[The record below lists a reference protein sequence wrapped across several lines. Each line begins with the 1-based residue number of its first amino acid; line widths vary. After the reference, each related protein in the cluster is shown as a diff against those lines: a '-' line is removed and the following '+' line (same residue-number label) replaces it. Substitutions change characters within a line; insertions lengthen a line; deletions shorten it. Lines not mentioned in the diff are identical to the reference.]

1 MKWKRSEPL
10 CKQPEYEHN
19 YYYCCVEFCILHS
32 ILYALQFSTKLE
44 YVVIMYSTRIVT
56 INFTPVYLIPYFVL
70 MWILMRT
77 WMWHCTIVTIW
88 MRCKY
93 ILSIEFPSDTIQR
106 FGNINA
112 QNIVA
117 NIQHSMPTFAVRSSS
132 SLIRVQKSPCINTYM
147 IYSNWK

>member
-1 MKWKRSEPL
+1 
-10 CKQPEYEHN
+10 
-19 YYYCCVEFCILHS
+19 
-32 ILYALQFSTKLE
+32 
-44 YVVIMYSTRIVT
+44 
-56 INFTPVYLIPYFVL
+56 
-70 MWILMRT
+70 
-77 WMWHCTIVTIW
+77 

-147 IYSNWK
+147 IYSNWKKKYFVGRITVAPLTMKWVTILRRYSETYCCNLGNRKIMRAVLFLWLIEYIGIAHPKRVCRSICTRFVYFDIN